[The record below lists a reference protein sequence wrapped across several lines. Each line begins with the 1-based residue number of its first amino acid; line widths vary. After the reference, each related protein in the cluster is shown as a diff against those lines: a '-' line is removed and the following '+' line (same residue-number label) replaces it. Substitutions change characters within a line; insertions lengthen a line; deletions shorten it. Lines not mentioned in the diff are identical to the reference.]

1 MTGTTA
7 IDTPTT
13 DAVEPGARTTRLWR
27 TGLAATAAAA
37 LTTVLVAA
45 GASAADVPLAID
57 GEEIP
62 IAGFATMTALWSVV
76 GILMAAGMARWLRHP
91 RATFVGTAVVLT
103 ALSLV
108 PPVTADTDTA
118 TSVVLVA
125 THLVAAVIVVPAL
138 ASRLPASRAR

>member
-1 MTGTTA
+1 MTVTTA

-13 DAVEPGARTTRLWR
+13 DAVEPGARTTGLWR
-27 TGLAATAAAA
+27 TGLAATVAAA
-37 LTTVLVAA
+37 LATVLVAA
-45 GASAADVPLAID
+45 GARAADVPLAID

-76 GILMAAGMARWLRHP
+76 GILMAAGMARWLPRP

-103 ALSLV
+103 ALSFV
-108 PPVTADTDTA
+108 PSVTADTDTA
-118 TSVVLVA
+118 TSVVLVV
-125 THLVAAVIVVPAL
+125 THVVAAAIVVPAL